1 MGPVRLSVIM
11 PARNAAAY
19 IADAIRSVAA
29 DTPICTELV
38 VIDDGS
44 ADNTAEIV
52 RSMTFANLTIKLLP
66 GNQRGVA
73 NARNVGLA
81 NIDPASDLI
90 MFLDSDDVNPKGKIA
105 RQLEFLQ
112 SNPEHMAVFG
122 KVLYFDHLDSDL
134 LKPKADARIEIVR
147 GIQMGSGL
155 IRRQLFQTVGHFD
168 EDFEQG
174 EDGDLY
180 FRAHELG
187 CPIHYED
194 AVGIYYRRHA
204 ANMTNDRPAVR
215 SGFMKALQKSLK
227 RRHANKGLPSLDG
240 ARLLKDEV

>member
-1 MGPVRLSVIM
+1 MASIRLSVIT
-11 PARNAAAY
+11 PARNAAAH
-19 IADAIRSVAA
+19 IADAIRSVAV
-29 DTPICTELV
+29 DTPVPTELV

-44 ADNTAEIV
+44 TDNTAEIV
-52 RSMTFANLTIKLLP
+52 RSMIFKNLTLKLVS

-81 NIDPASDLI
+81 NIDPVSDFI

-105 RQLEFLQ
+105 RQVEFLQ
-112 SNPEHMAVFG
+112 SNQEYMAIFG
-122 KVLYFDHLDSDL
+122 KVLYFDHLDTDRL
-134 LKPKADARIEIVR
+134 EPKPDARIEIIR
-147 GIQMGSGL
+147 GIQMGAGL

-187 CPIHYED
+187 CPIQYED

-215 SGFMKALQKSLK
+215 SGFMKAIQKSLK
-227 RRHANKGLPSLDG
+227 RRHANKNLLSLDG
-240 ARLLKDEV
+240 ARLLKDEP